1 MMSVSGW
8 QSSQEALQS
17 PDPAQQFPEHGR
29 GLGGG
34 GIMKTEEYGVS
45 VEPSSA
51 GNSRRSGS
59 GSAHGDDVELAPLE
73 YVYPKTLS

>member
-17 PDPAQQFPEHGR
+17 PENAQSPARSPSARETQ
-29 GLGGG
+29 G

-45 VEPSSA
+45 VEPSR
-51 GNSRRSGS
+51 GSGS
-59 GSAHGDDVELAPLE
+59 GSAHEGEDVEMAPLE